1 MARPGHKNQTQVDNV
16 KQSLVNCM
24 SYGYVSRCSRR
35 SSLRATISLIVCPN
49 QYRSACLNA
58 VDLFEKF
65 LARPSHALSRVSR
78 HFVIVVSVDA
88 DITSRAGDDANLK

>member
-24 SYGYVSRCSRR
+24 SYGMSVAVPEGHGCV
-35 SSLRATISLIVCPN
+35 AIISLIVCPN

-78 HFVIVVSVDA
+78 HFVIVVSVEVR
-88 DITSRAGDDANLK
+88 ISPHVERAGG